1 MARTIIQKLKGLFNG
16 LFSKKSKI
24 KLGIYGEPNTGKTT
38 LANKISEDWLGKP
51 VGVVSEMPHTTRSIQ
66 KVEHVEINAGSKTL
80 VMNLLDMPGLAT
92 QIDFKDFKKFEKVED
107 SEPNFDFK
115 DFTIPKL
122 KKIAKDKDIKIKSND
137 RKADIIKKI
146 KKEVSKEDL
155 PEVAEKLNI
164 SPKKSKKKKYNSKE
178 AKDIAEEATKG
189 VIEAIRWL
197 DNVDS
202 VIVMMDSTKDPLT
215 QVNIM
220 LLGNLETKGIPV
232 IIAANKTDLDESKPG
247 AIKSAFPQH
256 PVVPISAQEGE
267 NLEELYN
274 KIAEHV

>member
-1 MARTIIQKLKGLFNG
+1 MAKSILDRLKS
-16 LFSKKSKI
+16 LFSSLFKKRETV

-38 LANKISEDWLGKP
+38 LANKISEDWLGKE
-51 VGVVSEMPHTTRSIQ
+51 VGEVSEMPHTTRSIQ
-66 KVEHVEINAGSKTL
+66 KVEHVEIEAGSKKL
-80 VMNLLDMPGLAT
+80 VMNLLDMPGMAT
-92 QIDFKDFKKFEKVED
+92 QIDYKDFKDFEKLEME
-107 SEPNFDFK
+107 EPSMSFS

-122 KKIAKDKDIKIKSND
+122 KKIAKDQGVEFKSKD
-137 RKADIIKKI
+137 RKADMIEKL
-146 KKEVSKEDL
+146 KEKLTESEL
-155 PEVAEKLNI
+155 PEVSDRLGIEPKK
-164 SPKKSKKKKYNSKE
+164 KKSKKYDDEE
-178 AKDIAEEATKG
+178 AKEIAEEATKG

-232 IIAANKTDLDESKPG
+232 VIAANKTDLDEASPT

-256 PVVPISAQEGE
+256 PVVPISALEGE
-267 NLEELYN
+267 NLEELYQTV
-274 KIAEHV
+274 AENV